1 MGNILLNAADAVAPQ
16 IVCKAGDILQR
27 DRFATSSIQTTGKV
41 YISNK
46 FRPSTTVPSDDW
58 VEIAPIVPGL
68 VVLEFP
74 VSWLTSDAEYAV
86 CSYCE
91 GNS

>member
-1 MGNILLNAADAVAPQ
+1 MGKILLNAADAVSPQ
-16 IVCKAGDILQR
+16 IQCLAGDILQR

-41 YISNK
+41 YVSNK
-46 FRPSTTVPSDDW
+46 FRPSTTVPSEDW
-58 VEIAPIVPGL
+58 VEVPAQIQGIVN
-68 VVLEFP
+68 LEFP
-74 VSWLTSDAEYAV
+74 VSWITCDADFAV

>member
-46 FRPSTTVPSDDW
+46 FRPSTTVRPS
-58 VEIAPIVPGL
+58 
-68 VVLEFP
+68 
-74 VSWLTSDAEYAV
+74 
-86 CSYCE
+86 
-91 GNS
+91 